1 MPAIDGSAFTPVAP
15 EAGTMTGT
23 TLEDVERSLDRAT
36 DLETEEA
43 VSVLRTARQDL
54 ANLGNDPDV
63 DEQRRREL
71 EDRLDQRIREVENR
85 DAYDSGLGAAMNPD
99 EDEAP

>member
-1 MPAIDGSAFTPVAP
+1 
-15 EAGTMTGT
+15 MTET

-43 VSVLRTARQDL
+43 VSVLRTARQDV
-54 ANLGNDPDV
+54 ADLGSNPDV

-71 EDRLDQRIREVENR
+71 EDRLDQRIREVKER
-85 DAYDSGLGAAMNPD
+85 DAYDSGLGAAMNPED
-99 EDEAP
+99 DEAP